1 MTPRA
6 ILIGAPGAGKTT
18 VGEILART
26 LGCSFADSDHL
37 VEASHAQSV
46 PDIFINEGESV
57 FREWEHL
64 AITASLRDFDGVLSL
79 GGGAVL
85 NVNTAKELQ
94 ESNAPIFWLV
104 VSSSVAFKRA
114 GLSAP
119 RPLLVGNVRANLVS
133 LLETRTPIYE
143 SLATYRIDANT
154 LDPEQLAAQI
164 ADQLTNNLPTNGV
177 PC

>member
-18 VGEILART
+18 VGGILARE
-26 LGCSFADSDHL
+26 LGCEFADSDQL
-37 VEASHAQSV
+37 VEAEHGQSV
-46 PDIFINEGESV
+46 SDIFVNQGEAV
-57 FREWEHL
+57 FREWEHQ
-64 AITASLRDFDGVLSL
+64 AITQALSGFDGVLSL
-79 GGGAVL
+79 GGGAVM
-85 NVNTAKELQ
+85 NTDTARELQ
-94 ESNAPIFWLV
+94 ESNAPIFWLE
-104 VSSSVAFKRA
+104 VSSSVAFRRA

-154 LDPEQLAAQI
+154 LDPQQLAEQI
-164 ADQLTNNLPTNGV
+164 SNLLTNGV
-177 PC
+177 EC

>member
-18 VGEILART
+18 VGGILARE
-26 LGCSFADSDHL
+26 LGCEFADSDQL
-37 VEASHAQSV
+37 VEVAHGQSV
-46 PDIFINEGESV
+46 PDIFVTQGESV

-64 AITASLRDFDGVLSL
+64 AITQAISGFGGVLSL
-79 GGGAVL
+79 GGGAVMNL
-85 NVNTAKELQ
+85 DTARELQ
-94 ESNAPIFWLV
+94 ESNAPIFWLE
-104 VSSSVAFKRA
+104 VSSSVAFRRA

-154 LDPEQLAAQI
+154 LDPQQLAQQI
-164 ADQLTNNLPTNGV
+164 SDLLTNGV
-177 PC
+177 EC